1 MQASSQGGFPGWLT
15 HGVEELPRVRDDDQR
30 FGPLEEVV
38 LQPQHG
44 VEVEVVL
51 GREGRGEGDEGGR
64 QEKEEE

>member
-1 MQASSQGGFPGWLT
+1 M
-15 HGVEELPRVRDDDQR
+15 RDDDQR